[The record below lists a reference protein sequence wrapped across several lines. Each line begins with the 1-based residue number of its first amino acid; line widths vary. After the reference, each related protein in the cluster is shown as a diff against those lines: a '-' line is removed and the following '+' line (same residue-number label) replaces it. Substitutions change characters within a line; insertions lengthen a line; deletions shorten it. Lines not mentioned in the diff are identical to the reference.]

1 MILNNQKKRKKIFF
15 LNNQKGMALITTLI
29 FVFVLVS
36 FSIALLVMTSNDSKL
51 STLHREST
59 RAFYLAETGVDKAL
73 WYLNTPADQGG
84 YGINWRTIDENG
96 EPDPVTYPPSET
108 ASEYYKFTVLT
119 DDASPEDFDIITV
132 HSTGKVLGGGEYDK
146 GTRIIVVKL
155 EEGTAYSEGAVYN
168 YALMTFS
175 EDSDLEFNGHVT
187 IIGDVHSNGDIT
199 GNGFEPED
207 VDGDISFS
215 GESNLPEG
223 TNVEALDNPQVY
235 PRITWDYYLEEAESA
250 GQVYDEDTTYEIGG
264 GEPLIGIHYFR
275 GDVII
280 KKDLAIFGTIVV
292 EGSITVSGNPDITL
306 IHTENI
312 GLVMVASG
320 DITLGGNVDVE
331 GIIHTEG
338 LITLNG
344 NITVDEGAILA
355 EDGVVN
361 GTGAKTKIVYDS
373 ANQDH
378 PQPGTGIPVWKI
390 ASWREVQE

>member
-1 MILNNQKKRKKIFF
+1 MIMIDKKKRGKKFIF
-15 LNNQKGMALITTLI
+15 NDQKGMALIATLI

-36 FSIALLVMTSNDSKL
+36 FSVAILVMTGNDSKL

-73 WYLNTPADQGG
+73 WYLNTPTAQGG
-84 YGINWRTIDENG
+84 YGINWRTNVTV
-96 EPDPVTYPPSET
+96 PPVPPGPLIYPSAT
-108 ASEYYKFTVLT
+108 SSEYYEVTVET
-119 DDASPEDFDIITV
+119 TTPPGPGVGITV
-132 HSTGKVLGGGEYDK
+132 HSTGREVGGGEYNK
-146 GTRIIVVKL
+146 GTRIVEVKL
-155 EEGTAYSEGAVYN
+155 EKGTAPSEGAVYN

-175 EDSDLEFNGHVT
+175 EESDLEFNGHVT

-207 VDGDISFS
+207 VVGKITYTGD
-215 GESNLPEG
+215 SNLPTDGIDVKE
-223 TNVEALDNPQVY
+223 LDDIQDFPA
-235 PRITWDYYLEEAESA
+235 PTWDYFWDEAVIA
-250 GQVYDEDTTYEIGG
+250 NQVYDTDTAYEIGG
-264 GEPLIGIHYFR
+264 SLTGIHYFQ

-280 KKDLAIFGTIVV
+280 KNDLVVNGTIVV
-292 EGSITVSGNPDITL
+292 KGSITVSGHPDITL
-306 IHTENI
+306 VNSDVNMS
-312 GLVMVASG
+312 LVMVASG

-344 NITVDEGAILA
+344 NVTVDEGAILA

-361 GTGAKTKIVYDS
+361 GTGAKTKIVYDVGYL
-373 ANQDH
+373 DH

-390 ASWREVQE
+390 ASWQEVY